1 MESGRHQL
9 LKPSGPSPVASPP
22 TPPEELER
30 SLDTLARR
38 AGAWRDLPAAR
49 RLRCLE
55 AVRQGLAAAA
65 SDWVVDACRARDLDV
80 RDPRA
85 GEEWISGPGI
95 AARNLRL
102 LERTWDEIAA
112 HGTPRIPR
120 ESLRRRTDGQL
131 VARVLPDDLW
141 DRLAW
146 AGTRAEVWMEP
157 GRDTPETLLGG
168 DREPPAPG
176 VALVLGAGNVSSIPL
191 LDAVWKLFAE
201 LQVVLLKLNPV
212 NEYLEPH
219 FGRVFRHLIDEG
231 FVRLARGGA
240 ETGAFL
246 TSHPAIDSVHI
257 TGSAE
262 THDRIVWG
270 DGEEAER
277 RRADHA
283 ATTALRAAVPRRGAH
298 HPRLAVPITSELGNV
313 SPVIV
318 VPGEWSGAELAFAAE
333 NLATQMV
340 QNGGFNCNATKVILT
355 AADWPQRPELLR
367 ELERVLAAQPP
378 RAAYYPGA
386 EERWERFTDRREG
399 LVTLGERRP
408 GVVPPALI
416 EGVDFRRRDDPLF
429 RRESF
434 CAVTGEV
441 PLPEE
446 DPAGFLFAA
455 VRFCN
460 QTLFGTLNAGVLVDP
475 RTERRLGHNLD
486 EAVADLRY
494 GSVAINH
501 WPAVSFG
508 LGATPWGAFPG
519 HTLADVGSG
528 IGWVHNARLFAHPQK
543 SVVHGPF
550 VPRPKPPWFVT
561 HRNALATA
569 RRYFRFEAAPSPTRF
584 AALALAAARG

>member
-9 LKPSGPSPVASPP
+9 LKPSGSSPVASPP

-49 RLRCLE
+49 RLRYLE

-65 SDWVVDACRARDLDV
+65 SDWVVDARRARDLDA

-102 LERTWDEIAA
+102 LARTWREIAA
-112 HGTPRIPR
+112 HGAPRIPR
-120 ESLRRRTDGQL
+120 ESLRRRAGGQL
-131 VARVLPDDLW
+131 VAQVLPDDLW

-157 GRDTPETLLGG
+157 GRDTPETLLGD
-168 DREPPAPG
+168 DREPPAPRL
-176 VALVLGAGNVSSIPL
+176 ALVLGAGNVSSIPL
-191 LDAVWKLFAE
+191 LDTVWKLFAE

-212 NEYLEPH
+212 NEYLESH
-219 FGRVFRHLIDEG
+219 FRRLFRPLIDDG

-270 DGEEAER
+270 DGKEAER
-277 RRADHA
+277 RRVEG
-283 ATTALRAAVPRRGAH
+283 R
-298 HPRLAVPITSELGNV
+298 PRLAVPITSELGNV

-318 VPGEWSGAELAFAAE
+318 VPGEWRRSELASAAE
-333 NLATQMV
+333 NLATQMT

-355 AADWPQRPELLR
+355 AADWAQRRELLR

-386 EERWERFTDRREG
+386 EERWERFTDGREG

-429 RRESF
+429 RQESF
-434 CAVTGEV
+434 CAVTAEV
-441 PLPEE
+441 PLPED

-460 QTLFGTLNAGVLVDP
+460 QTLFGTLNAGILVDP

-528 IGWVHNARLFAHPQK
+528 IGWVHNTRLFAHPQK

-561 HRNALATA
+561 HRNALPTA
-569 RRYFRFEAAPSPTRF
+569 RRYFRFEAAPNPPRF
-584 AALALAAARG
+584 VALAVAAARA

>member
-9 LKPSGPSPVASPP
+9 LKPFGPSPVASPP

-38 AGAWRDLPAAR
+38 AGNWRDLPAAR
-49 RLRCLE
+49 RLRYLE

-65 SDWVVDACRARDLDV
+65 SDWVVDACRARDLDA

-102 LERTWDEIAA
+102 LARTWREIAA
-112 HGTPRIPR
+112 RGAPRIPE
-120 ESLRRRTDGQL
+120 ESLHRRPDGQL

-146 AGTRAEVWMEP
+146 AGTRVEVWMEP

-191 LDAVWKLFAE
+191 LDTVWKLFAE

-219 FGRVFRHLIDEG
+219 FGRVFRPLIDDG

-246 TSHPAIDSVHI
+246 TSHPAVDSVHI

-277 RRADHA
+277 RRVEG
-283 ATTALRAAVPRRGAH
+283 R
-298 HPRLAVPITSELGNV
+298 PRLAVPITSELGNV

-318 VPGEWSGAELAFAAE
+318 VPGEWRRSELAFAAE
-333 NLATQMV
+333 NLATQMT

-355 AADWPQRPELLR
+355 AAGWAQRRELLR

-386 EERWERFTDRREG
+386 EERWERFTDGREG
-399 LVTLGERRP
+399 LMTLGERRP

-416 EGVDFRRRDDPLF
+416 EGVDFRRTDDPLF
-429 RRESF
+429 RQESF
-434 CAVTGEV
+434 CAVTAEV

-460 QTLFGTLNAGVLVDP
+460 RTLFGTLNAGILVDP
-475 RTERRLGHNLD
+475 RTERHLGHNLD

-528 IGWVHNARLFAHPQK
+528 IGWVHNTRLFAHPQK

-561 HRNALATA
+561 HRNALTTA
-569 RRYFRFEAAPSPTRF
+569 RRYFRFEAAPSPVRF

>member
-9 LKPSGPSPVASPP
+9 LKSSGPSPVASPP

-49 RLRCLE
+49 RLRYLE

-65 SDWVVDACRARDLDV
+65 SDWVVDACRSRGVDP

-102 LERTWDEIAA
+102 LERTWREIDA
-112 HGTPRIPR
+112 HGAPRIPR
-120 ESLRRRTDGQL
+120 ESLRRRTDDQL

-157 GRDTPETLLGG
+157 GCDTPETLLGG

-191 LDAVWKLFAE
+191 LDTVWKLFAE

-246 TSHPAIDSVHI
+246 TSHSAIDSVHV

-270 DGEEAER
+270 YGEEAER
-277 RRADHA
+277 RRSEG
-283 ATTALRAAVPRRGAH
+283 R
-298 HPRLAVPITSELGNV
+298 PRLAVPITSELGNV

-318 VPGEWSGAELAFAAE
+318 VPGEWRRAELAFAAE
-333 NLATQMV
+333 NLATQMT
-340 QNGGFNCNATKVILT
+340 QNGGFNCNATKTILT
-355 AADWPQRPELLR
+355 AADWPQRRELLR

-378 RAAYYPGA
+378 RVAYYPGA
-386 EERWERFTDRREG
+386 EERWERFTDGREG

-416 EGVDFRRRDDPLF
+416 EGVDFRHADDPLF
-429 RRESF
+429 RQESF
-434 CAVTGEV
+434 CTVTTEV

-460 QTLFGTLNAGVLVDP
+460 QTLFGTLNAGILVDP
-475 RTERRLGHNLD
+475 RTERHLGHNLD

-508 LGATPWGAFPG
+508 LGATPWGASPG

-528 IGWVHNARLFAHPQK
+528 IGWVHNTRLFAHPQK

-561 HRNALATA
+561 HRNALTTA
-569 RRYFRFEAAPSPTRF
+569 RRYFRFEAAPSPIRF
-584 AALALAAARG
+584 AALALAATRG